1 MARVPLESLLEEYE
15 YAKHLK
21 NPFGAEADSF
31 RRRLQTGAQAQWS
44 LTTLQGLAFWNHAC
58 GARSQ
63 PWTAFEAQGAELQAL
78 RADVEKGLVPVL
90 EVQRHQV
97 QFAHLSFQEFLVAE
111 LLTRMLERGC
121 ADLASWLRDAA
132 GSPWW
137 SEARGEGCGRGQLG
151 PAVCKGGF
159 GGACGFGL
167 CACGE
172 VLLMTA
178 ELLDAPGELE

>member
-63 PWTAFEAQGAELQAL
+63 PWTAFEAQAELQAL

-90 EVQRHQV
+90 EVLRDQV
-97 QFAHLSFQEFLVAE
+97 QFAHLSYQESRKGKGCSDQGPAE
-111 LLTRMLERGC
+111 TMDGQPLL
-121 ADLASWLRDAA
+121 
-132 GSPWW
+132 
-137 SEARGEGCGRGQLG
+137 GQLHAIKRP
-151 PAVCKGGF
+151 PAR
-159 GGACGFGL
+159 
-167 CACGE
+167 
-172 VLLMTA
+172 
-178 ELLDAPGELE
+178 APPE